1 MKEQKIKK
9 PGKRP
14 SLSLPKL
21 KKNRTPIETALRK
34 RKRLKYIAV
43 LPTTVTLLNAV
54 CGFFSIVYASRGP
67 GVLPDNDLLNM
78 ADFSFFA
85 ISGYLILA
93 AMIADVLDGQV
104 ARWSGT
110 ASSFGGQLDSLS
122 DVLSFGAAP
131 AFLMLK
137 VVEARINLDAFE
149 QIFFFPVSLWKNL
162 PLYNLHKV
170 QMAENW
176 ILFAAIFFMLCTI
189 TRLARFN
196 VENDTDLSRH
206 QSFAG
211 LPSPAAAGV
220 VVSLVIF
227 LEDYLPGIT
236 DQLPNFSA
244 ALADIC
250 IWILPLAALLCG
262 ILMVSRIRYS
272 HLVNRLFR
280 KKKNFTS
287 VLLVLFTGFLVAL
300 NIQLTILVG
309 FWFFAIA
316 GFVRSIYA
324 DIERIHSKKKTT
336 AHPLE

>member
-1 MKEQKIKK
+1 MPGLPLWYNMRKKIKS
-9 PGKRP
+9 PA
-14 SLSLPKL
+14 
-21 KKNRTPIETALRK
+21 ETALRR

-43 LPTTVTLLNAV
+43 LPTMVTLLNAFF
-54 CGFFSIVYASRGP
+54 GFFSIIYASRGP
-67 GVLPDNDLLNM
+67 GVLPDHDLLNM

-131 AFLMLK
+131 AFLMFK
-137 VVEARINLDAFE
+137 VVEARIGLDAFE
-149 QIFFFPVSLWKNL
+149 HIFFFPVSLWKAL
-162 PLYNLHKV
+162 PLYNQHKV
-170 QMAENW
+170 QMVENW

-189 TRLARFN
+189 IRLARFN
-196 VENDTDLSRH
+196 LENDTDLSRH

-244 ALADIC
+244 ALADIL
-250 IWILPLAALLCG
+250 IWILPLAALSCG

-287 VLLVLFTGFLVAL
+287 VLLVLFTGFLFAL
-300 NIQLTILVG
+300 NIQLTILIG
-309 FWFFAIA
+309 FCLFAII
-316 GFVRSIYA
+316 GLIRGIYTEIVRIQS
-324 DIERIHSKKKTT
+324 RQNKPVVPSN
-336 AHPLE
+336 